1 MGEKTRR
8 GSSAASARAV
18 RSASLKAGIGAAI
31 VARSTR
37 QKMASPIAILIY
49 ETDGRNVIGRR
60 KLHHTAEPQERAF
73 LVAAQLKHWGSDGHG
88 TNGIGGRWNAESS
101 LEELALLADTAG
113 ARVVGQTL
121 QRLES
126 RNPATYVGKGKVAEI
141 ASQRPS
147 LDYSTVIFD
156 DELTPS
162 QQRNLEGE
170 LDVKVLDR
178 TALILDIFAQHART
192 REGRLQV
199 ELAQHEYILPRLRGQ
214 WSHLERL
221 EGRIGTRGPG
231 ETQLETD
238 RRVIRDKI
246 SRLKREIERVRSQRA
261 LHRRQRAKQGIPV
274 VSLVGYTNAGKS
286 TLMRSLS
293 GAEGLVE
300 DRLFATLDPVTR
312 RIRLPSGGTA
322 LLTDTVGFIQKLPTQ
337 LVAAFRATL
346 EELEEATLLLHV
358 VDITHRDAEEQV
370 HTVEETLKELG
381 LADRPRVT
389 ALNKGDLMVDRN
401 TEQGTRNKEIPVPAW
416 AREGQRGSAAKGSG
430 LEALRSRIEVAPAGE
445 ASGPFTADG
454 VNGR

>member
-1 MGEKTRR
+1 
-8 GSSAASARAV
+8 
-18 RSASLKAGIGAAI
+18 
-31 VARSTR
+31 
-37 QKMASPIAILIY
+37 
-49 ETDGRNVIGRR
+49 
-60 KLHHTAEPQERAF
+60 
-73 LVAAQLKHWGSDGHG
+73 
-88 TNGIGGRWNAESS
+88 
-101 LEELALLADTAG
+101 
-113 ARVVGQTL
+113 VVGQTV
-121 QRLES
+121 QRLDS

-141 ASQRPS
+141 ASQRNA
-147 LDYSTVIFD
+147 LGYSTVIFD

-162 QQRNLEGE
+162 QQRNLEDK

-238 RRVIRDKI
+238 RRLIRDKI
-246 SRLKREIERVRSQRA
+246 GRLKREIERVRNQRA
-261 LHRRQRAKQGIPV
+261 LHRRQRAKQGIAV

-286 TLMRSLS
+286 TLMRALS
-293 GAEGLVE
+293 GADVLVE

-312 RIRLPSGGTA
+312 RIRLPLGGFA

-358 VDITHRDAEEQV
+358 IDITHPDAEEQAL
-370 HTVEETLKELG
+370 TVEETLGELG

-389 ALNKGDLMVDRN
+389 ALNKVDLMADLSKG
-401 TEQGTRNKEIPVPAW
+401 QGESGNGRSVSVPAW
-416 AREGQRGSAAKGSG
+416 AQDGVTVSAAKGWG
-430 LEALRSRIEVAPAGE
+430 LEELRARIEVALAQ
-445 ASGPFTADG
+445 
-454 VNGR
+454 

>member
-49 ETDGRNVIGRR
+49 ETDGRNGIGRR

-126 RNPATYVGKGKVAEI
+126 RNPATYVGKGKVSEI
-141 ASQRPS
+141 ASQRS
-147 LDYSTVIFD
+147 EVDYSTVIFD

-199 ELAQHEYILPRLRGQ
+199 EVAQHEYILPRLRGQ

-238 RRVIRDKI
+238 RRLIREKI
-246 SRLKREIERVRSQRA
+246 ASLKRQIDQVRRQRA
-261 LHRRQRAKQGIPV
+261 LHRRQRARQGVPV

-286 TLMRSLS
+286 TLMHALS
-293 GAEGLVE
+293 GADVLVE

-312 RIRLPSGGTA
+312 RVRLPSGAHA

-346 EELEEATLLLHV
+346 EELEEAALLLHV
-358 VDITHRDAEEQV
+358 VDITHPDAEQQAR
-370 HTVEETLKELG
+370 TVEETLAELG
-381 LADRPRVT
+381 LAERPRLTV
-389 ALNKGDLMVDRN
+389 LNKIDLL
-401 TEQGTRNKEIPVPAW
+401 EEEGSGKEAGGAPVP
-416 AREGQRGSAAKGSG
+416 R
-430 LEALRSRIEVAPAGE
+430 
-445 ASGPFTADG
+445 
-454 VNGR
+454 